1 MHWFALAR
9 CVEAV
14 RSSCSLFGVDGGAA
28 GGCDKPAEH
37 RGAKHANQ
45 APWRR
50 AHLLSQAGQGLAG
63 AQGSHAAAA
72 AGGWQCGGN
81 LGEGRGETE
90 GRGVPLQHSML
101 ASGVVPRSAARG
113 RGGGASSTRQ
123 PTGFSVGWGLGG
135 GGSCTHS
142 TVSAGSTAG
151 MPSAGQDA
159 FHSGS
164 CAVGWFRRRQNSLRR
179 KIGIWQSHIHAAA
192 ALLSEPTHACAALHG
207 CAHSAELLCAG
218 H

>member
-1 MHWFALAR
+1 MGRCVSAPMQEGRVHWFALAR

-135 GGSCTHS
+135 GIHVLFCCTFFS
-142 TVSAGSTAG
+142 TW
-151 MPSAGQDA
+151 PQ
-159 FHSGS
+159 
-164 CAVGWFRRRQNSLRR
+164 RLRVKGDWR
-179 KIGIWQSHIHAAA
+179 NAAA
-192 ALLSEPTHACAALHG
+192 SQRAD
-207 CAHSAELLCAG
+207 AG
-218 H
+218 LAV